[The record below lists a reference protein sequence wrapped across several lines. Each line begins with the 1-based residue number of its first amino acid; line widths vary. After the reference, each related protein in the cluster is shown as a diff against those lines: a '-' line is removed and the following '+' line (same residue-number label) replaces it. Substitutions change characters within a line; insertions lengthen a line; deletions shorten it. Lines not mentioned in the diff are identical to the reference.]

1 MSFVTIVPQ
10 ALECAAMDLA
20 AIGSAFSQATA
31 VVAVPTTGLLPAG
44 ADEVSAAMT
53 ALLTCHG
60 QTWQAFSRDYEWL
73 HQQFV
78 DLLNGS
84 TFKYWATEIDNAA
97 HNAINTANADSQ
109 WLLGR
114 PMIGNGANGLNGTG
128 QNGGAGGWLWGN
140 GGNGGSGAAGHNG
153 GNGGAAGLFGHGGN
167 GGAGGT
173 GANGGNGGHGGL
185 LAGNGGAGGNGGGA
199 TITGG
204 TGGHGGN
211 GGTAGL
217 IGNGG
222 NGGTGG
228 T

>member
-114 PMIGNGANGLNGTG
+114 PMIGNGANGL
-128 QNGGAGGWLWGN
+128 
-140 GGNGGSGAAGHNG
+140 
-153 GNGGAAGLFGHGGN
+153 
-167 GGAGGT
+167 
-173 GANGGNGGHGGL
+173 
-185 LAGNGGAGGNGGGA
+185 
-199 TITGG
+199 
-204 TGGHGGN
+204 
-211 GGTAGL
+211 
-217 IGNGG
+217 
-222 NGGTGG
+222 
-228 T
+228 